1 MANLQITAKL
11 RSVVKLRNPRHA
23 RPATASI
30 LVCVWLSLHG
40 HAALLDATGWQTG
53 VPLQTAAGQ
62 DEFGSSSAED
72 NTGNSNQNKP
82 GKESAKPHLASPGRE
97 TKSNNDIKTSE
108 VPTAP
113 QKTSD
118 NAEPT
123 LNPEQ
128 QVQIDSL
135 IRQLSAPNFSQRES
149 AATELLQIGA
159 PALAS
164 LRKQLELSSD
174 KETQIRITEL
184 IKLQLDGQIEIQIQ
198 DFMAMKPVNFEGWPE
213 IRLILGDDTIATRAL
228 FVQILRTHPTLP
240 ASMQRNYTNR
250 DRSIA
255 LESVIETVQ
264 KQRLKKAPTT
274 TDAFALLL
282 PLIYPDFV
290 MPEECGELVISIL
303 QSNTATTLRKDIQFS
318 PSFRFLLGQW
328 IKQTSLA
335 DREDVLFYGM
345 DWDLPQCQLL
355 AKKTILDEKDASPA
369 VLALCLQALAKFGKL
384 SDVAAISTLL
394 ADKRPASRPLTTTR
408 GTITNQVSDLAIAAI
423 ACIYGVELEDVG
435 FTGVSQDPRFGFQP
449 REIGFPKDAP
459 EQRKAAEQMIKAI
472 LDASPP
478 VVPQPGRPPI
488 GPR

>member
-1 MANLQITAKL
+1 
-11 RSVVKLRNPRHA
+11 
-23 RPATASI
+23 
-30 LVCVWLSLHG
+30 
-40 HAALLDATGWQTG
+40 
-53 VPLQTAAGQ
+53 
-62 DEFGSSSAED
+62 
-72 NTGNSNQNKP
+72 
-82 GKESAKPHLASPGRE
+82 
-97 TKSNNDIKTSE
+97 
-108 VPTAP
+108 
-113 QKTSD
+113 
-118 NAEPT
+118 
-123 LNPEQ
+123 
-128 QVQIDSL
+128 
-135 IRQLSAPNFSQRES
+135 
-149 AATELLQIGA
+149 
-159 PALAS
+159 
-164 LRKQLELSSD
+164 
-174 KETQIRITEL
+174 
-184 IKLQLDGQIEIQIQ
+184 
-198 DFMAMKPVNFEGWPE
+198 
-213 IRLILGDDTIATRAL
+213 
-228 FVQILRTHPTLP
+228 
-240 ASMQRNYTNR
+240 MQRNYTNR